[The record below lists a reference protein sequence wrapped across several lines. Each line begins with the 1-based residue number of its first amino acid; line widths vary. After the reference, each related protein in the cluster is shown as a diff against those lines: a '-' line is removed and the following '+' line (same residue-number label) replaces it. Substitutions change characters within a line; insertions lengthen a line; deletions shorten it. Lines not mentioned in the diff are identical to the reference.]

1 MEVLSIWVGL
11 HVCVTYF
18 LPARV
23 FFFDCDV
30 FAVVV
35 AFVVAGAGTV
45 GFSVVGLLDYD
56 RVMYL
61 AGSWLS
67 TIVICSIQNVSKSI
81 SREPWWIHDTLT

>member
-1 MEVLSIWVGL
+1 
-11 HVCVTYF
+11 
-18 LPARV
+18 
-23 FFFDCDV
+23 
-30 FAVVV
+30 
-35 AFVVAGAGTV
+35 
-45 GFSVVGLLDYD
+45 VVGLLDYD